1 MLKDYNEGLG
11 TYITEALNVEVV
23 QSKREAAFD
32 TFSKKVAKRQDVAK
46 IHLPFVSYEMT
57 GEVELDTTRYNSYL
71 HRKGQIVI
79 PENTDRTTLK
89 KISVIRAIPIMHP
102 YTIDFWSPSRDTVEN
117 MQRTFWITIMD
128 SPIVHIFHRETNRQ
142 YRVSLDV
149 TNSVNEFILHEEERA
164 GYYNSTISVNLGV
177 WIRLLGDVFAIQKA
191 IIQYLQQPEN
201 YVLDIKEYS

>member
-11 TYITEALNVEVV
+11 NYITEALNVEVV
-23 QSKREAAFD
+23 QSKREMAFD
-32 TFSKKVAKRQDVAK
+32 TFSKKVAKRQDLSK
-46 IHLPFVSYEMT
+46 INLPFASYEMT

-79 PENTDRTTLK
+79 PANTDRTTAK
-89 KISVIRAIPIMHP
+89 TISVIRAIPIMHP

-117 MQRTFWITIMD
+117 MQRTFWISIMD
-128 SPIVHIFHRETNRQ
+128 SPIVHVFHRETNRQ

-164 GYYNSTISVNLGV
+164 GYYNSTINVNLGV
-177 WIRLLGDVFAIQKA
+177 WIRLLGDVHVIQKA
-191 IIQYLQQPEN
+191 IMQYLESPELMI
-201 YVLDIKEYS
+201 LDIREYQ